1 MNENQIQ
8 VAATRVALVEQSVQA
23 AQDEAQQARD
33 RLAALIDRNKTVT
46 EEISTIRG
54 SRPAGELK
62 DAEAARVHVLSLDAI
77 DLQPLIEAA
86 TNAANEASVKV
97 QAETMALDAARRD
110 LRLATLRIE
119 TEAVE
124 QKARDA
130 EKVLMAAIA
139 ELGALKRKA
148 GINWRVASD
157 VYRPG
162 YDLDRLTR
170 LGVVPPQEAA

>member
-33 RLAALIDRNKTVT
+33 RLAGLIDRSRAVT
-46 EEISTIRG
+46 EEISAIRG

-62 DAEAARVHVLSLDAI
+62 DTEAARVHVLSLDAI

-86 TNAANEASVKV
+86 TNAANEAGAKV
-97 QAETMALDAARRD
+97 QAETMALDVAKRD
-110 LRLATLRIE
+110 FKMATLRVE

-124 QKARDA
+124 MKARNA
-130 EKVLMAAIA
+130 EKVLMAAIS
-139 ELGALKRKA
+139 ELGALKRRA
-148 GINWRVASD
+148 GVNWRTAGD
-157 VYRPG
+157 VYRLG
-162 YDLDRLTR
+162 HDADRFVR
-170 LGVVPPQEAA
+170 LGVVPPTEAA